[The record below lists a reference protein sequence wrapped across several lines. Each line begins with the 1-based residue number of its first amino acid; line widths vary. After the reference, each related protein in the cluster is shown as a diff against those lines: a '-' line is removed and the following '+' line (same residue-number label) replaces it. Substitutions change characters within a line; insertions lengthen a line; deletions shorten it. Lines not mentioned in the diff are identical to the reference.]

1 MNRIAFRVVVWV
13 QAVDRVVVRG
23 VTGLRVQVQ
32 VFVQVAA
39 AVQVAIREVV
49 VTIPV
54 VFLTDFQDT
63 FRMPIE
69 VCGAVLVY

>member
-1 MNRIAFRVVVWV
+1 MFRVVVRI
-13 QAVDRVVVRG
+13 QAVDLVVVRD

-32 VFVQVAA
+32 VVVQVAA
-39 AVQVAIREVV
+39 AVHVAFREVV

-54 VFLTDFQDT
+54 VVLTGFQDT

>member
-1 MNRIAFRVVVWV
+1 MFRVVVRI
-13 QAVDRVVVRG
+13 QAVDLVVVRD

-32 VFVQVAA
+32 VVVQVAA
-39 AVQVAIREVV
+39 AVHVAFREVV

-54 VFLTDFQDT
+54 VVLTDFQDT

-69 VCGAVLVY
+69 ACGAVLVY